1 MNEKTM
7 NEKTMTAF
15 LRVVKF
21 AAKEFGFD
29 VFCAVEANGVGYITY
44 SNEGS
49 KAIRKLAEEANGF
62 ELNN

>member
-1 MNEKTM
+1 M

-15 LRVVKF
+15 LRIVKF
-21 AAKEFGFD
+21 ASHELGFD
-29 VFCAVEANGVGYITY
+29 VFCAVEANGVGYVAY

-62 ELNN
+62 EKLG